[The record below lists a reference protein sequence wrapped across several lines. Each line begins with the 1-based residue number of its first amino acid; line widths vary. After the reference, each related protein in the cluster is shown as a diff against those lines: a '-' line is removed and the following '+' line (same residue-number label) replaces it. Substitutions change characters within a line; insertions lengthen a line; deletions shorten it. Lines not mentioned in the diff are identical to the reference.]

1 MPKPAQRSR
10 KSRSAREILAHHA
23 RCIYCPNA
31 ADTVE
36 HMPSKA
42 LFRAKDRPSGL
53 EFPSCKDCNNRT
65 SAADS
70 LVAFLARIHKHHDDP
85 DGWQVREGIKYL
97 LAAEQGAR
105 GLVREFFADDNARD
119 TLMETPGGVLVPVAE
134 MHAGPIARALL
145 DVWAAKLAMALY
157 HEHAGSALPP
167 DGGTYAIWF
176 LNNGL
181 DQPTGDNFLR
191 ILPAHGT
198 LVQGRR
204 KSASGQFDYRFNT
217 DERSIVAALTHFH
230 GNIHFFTIA
239 MADPAAYHFPR
250 DRLPHGRFMRP
261 GDLLASM
268 PKPPPA
274 ILMPA
279 MPLTAA
285 STVSPPPRVRPPSR
299 IIVPPRVAGP

>member
-1 MPKPAQRSR
+1 MTGMGSR
-10 KSRSAREILAHHA
+10 AKRNGKSRSSAEVLAGCP
-23 RCIYCPNA
+23 RCIYCTEP

-53 EFPSCKDCNNRT
+53 EFPSCRDCNNRT

-85 DGWQVREGIKYL
+85 TGWQVQEGLKYL
-97 LAAEQGAR
+97 LAAEQGAP

-119 TLMETPGGVLVPVAE
+119 TLMETAGGVLVPVAE

-145 DVWAAKLAMALY
+145 DVWSAKLAMALY
-157 HEHAGSALPP
+157 HEHVGEPLPT

-181 DQPTGDNFLR
+181 DQATGDNFLR
-191 ILPAHGT
+191 ILPGYGT
-198 LVQGRR
+198 LIQGRR

-239 MADPAAYHFPR
+239 MSDPATYQFPR
-250 DRLPHGRFMRP
+250 DQLPHGRFMRP
-261 GDLLASM
+261 GDLITSM
-268 PKPPPA
+268 PKPRPA
-274 ILMPA
+274 ILMPERS
-279 MPLTAA
+279 PLM
-285 STVSPPPRVRPPSR
+285 SSLLILPSR
-299 IIVPPRVAGP
+299 LR